1 MPPRDSIGFVY
12 DTDIMKHRA
21 GAFYRWAL
29 LPSNAVF
36 FDIVAEDSG
45 CVLDSGT
52 VLVISAAD
60 AAYELD
66 RGDGSWSYEDFVIL
80 MSKVGGVYACM
91 PCISHAMHFAFRIL
105 HFVGKDRV
113 TRGKDPTFVG
123 DASVSRSAQGSV
135 PCCFFGSLGTS
146 SRPENA
152 TQGESCASC
161 ASCALICA
169 LRIACT
175 QATFH
180 WSDAALDEVEAAA
193 KADANFLGGERSV
206 THINTI
212 RC

>member
-1 MPPRDSIGFVY
+1 MPPQDYIGFVY

-21 GAFYRWAL
+21 GALYRWSL

-45 CVLDSGT
+45 RVLDSGT
-52 VLVISAAD
+52 VLVMSAAD

-66 RGDGSWSYEDFVIL
+66 CSDSSWSYEDFVIL
-80 MSKVGGVYACM
+80 MSKARTESPEARIRLLSVM
-91 PCISHAMHFAFRIL
+91 RPFREAPR
-105 HFVGKDRV
+105 DRYPV
-113 TRGKDPTFVG
+113 TFLAHLARAVDRKM
-123 DASVSRSAQGSV
+123 R
-135 PCCFFGSLGTS
+135 LK
-146 SRPENA
+146 
-152 TQGESCASC
+152 
-161 ASCALICA
+161 
-169 LRIACT
+169 
-175 QATFH
+175 ATFY